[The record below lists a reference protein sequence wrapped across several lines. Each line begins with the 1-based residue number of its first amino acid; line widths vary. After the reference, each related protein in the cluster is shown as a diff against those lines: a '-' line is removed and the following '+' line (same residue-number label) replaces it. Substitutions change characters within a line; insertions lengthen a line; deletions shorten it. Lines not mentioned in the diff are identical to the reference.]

1 MIRVFFKRSMTEILE
16 TTAIE
21 DDTLLDAAR
30 KLNISEITGD
40 CKGNCACGTC
50 HVHLFDE
57 WADKIEPIYPAS
69 LEPYLLEKSK
79 KYNPKLSRLSC
90 QIEIKNEYDG
100 LTVALLDAK
109 I

>member
-1 MIRVFFKRSMTEILE
+1 MIRIYFKRSISEILE
-16 TTAIE
+16 TTVNE
-21 DDTLLDAAR
+21 GDTLLDAAR
-30 KLNISEITGD
+30 KLNIPEITAD

-50 HVHLFDE
+50 HIHLSDQ
-57 WADKIEPIYPAS
+57 WAETIEPIYSAS

-79 KYNPKLSRLSC
+79 QYHPKLSRLSC

-100 LTVALLDAK
+100 LIVSLLDAK

>member
-1 MIRVFFKRSMTEILE
+1 MIRVYFKRGMNEILE
-16 TTAIE
+16 TTVNEGA
-21 DDTLLDAAR
+21 TLLDAAR
-30 KLNISEITGD
+30 KLNISEITAD

-50 HVHLFDE
+50 HVHISNE
-57 WADKIEPIYPAS
+57 WVEMIEPIYPAS

-100 LTVALLDAK
+100 LTVSLLDDTM
-109 I
+109 